1 MKQFTVF
8 LVLLISGSV
17 LAAADAFSVLDT
29 NSDSALS
36 KEEAS
41 SLPGLVENWEKLD
54 ADSDNRLSNYEFQS
68 YARSAGGATAAPDTD
83 SQRQEYN

>member
-1 MKQFTVF
+1 MKPLIVLLVF
-8 LVLLISGSV
+8 LLSGSV
-17 LAAADAFSVLDT
+17 FAAADAFSVLDT

-41 SLPGLVENWEKLD
+41 SLPGLVENWEVLD
-54 ADSDNRLSNYEFQS
+54 ANADDRLSFNEFQS
-68 YARSAGGATAAPDTD
+68 YARSSGAAPDSD

>member
-8 LVLLISGSV
+8 LVLLISGSAF
-17 LAAADAFSVLDT
+17 AAADAFGVLDT

-41 SLPGLVENWEKLD
+41 SLPGLLENWEALD
-54 ADSDNRLSNYEFQS
+54 SNADDRLSKYEFQS
-68 YARSAGGATAAPDTD
+68 YARSPGVAAAPVID
-83 SQRQEYN
+83 SQR